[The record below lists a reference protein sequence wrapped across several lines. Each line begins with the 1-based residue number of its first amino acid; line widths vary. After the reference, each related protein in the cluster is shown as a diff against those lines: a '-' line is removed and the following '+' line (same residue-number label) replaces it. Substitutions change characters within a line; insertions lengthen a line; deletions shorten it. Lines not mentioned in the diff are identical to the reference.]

1 MRDPFRQLRARSL
14 RTIRRSAV
22 AALTGLWG
30 AALAP
35 AKPRVRKPGAKAVK
49 PLAGK
54 ASKAPLPAKPGAVR
68 AARMRKGTYLSALGA
83 RPYRL
88 YVPLALQTG
97 VGPFPLI
104 VMLHGCSQ
112 TAEDFARGTGMNA
125 LADQIGFLVLY
136 PAQTRE
142 AQFNRCWNW
151 FKRDD
156 QGRGGGETALI
167 ADLVSHVISEHA
179 VDPAR
184 VYVAGLS
191 AGAAMALNLATAY
204 PDIFAAVGV
213 HSGLAAGA
221 AHDAASAARAMQFGD
236 PGQRHATRM
245 PTIIFHGAADTVVN
259 PRNGRFVALRALEP
273 YEGLDRSEKAGSIK
287 GGREYTRTR
296 YRVGRGRSHAEHW
309 VVHGAGHAWSGGRA
323 GASHTD
329 PGGPDASRE
338 MVRFFLAHR
347 TTRKRR
353 LVPAG

>member
-1 MRDPFRQLRARSL
+1 MLELFSQQYSSTQHAGQSQKNSYEDENPIRDPFRQVRARSL

-22 AALTGLWG
+22 AALNSLWG

-49 PLAGK
+49 LSADP
-54 ASKAPLPAKPGAVR
+54 ASKALLRAEPGAVR
-68 AARMRKGTYLSALGA
+68 AARMRKGRHLSAMGA

-88 YVPLALQTG
+88 YVPLAIQTG
-97 VGPFPLI
+97 IGPFPLV

-112 TAEDFARGTGMNA
+112 TAEDFACGTRMNA
-125 LADQIGFLVLY
+125 LADKIGFLVLY

-142 AQFNRCWNW
+142 AHFNCCWNW

-156 QGRGGGETALI
+156 QGRGAGETALI

-221 AHDAASAARAMQFGD
+221 AHHSASAARAMQFGD
-236 PGQRHATRM
+236 PGQRHSDRM

-273 YEGLDRSEKAGSIK
+273 YEGLDRSEKIRPHK
-287 GGREYTRTR
+287 GW
-296 YRVGRGRSHAEHW
+296 A
-309 VVHGAGHAWSGGRA
+309 
-323 GASHTD
+323 
-329 PGGPDASRE
+329 
-338 MVRFFLAHR
+338 
-347 TTRKRR
+347 
-353 LVPAG
+353 